1 MGDYSCSRSREP
13 DIIAYCLDQT
23 EATRERCSDGI
34 DNDNNGY
41 TDCADYS
48 CKRANDLE
56 VRQAC
61 QEGVGE
67 TSAEANAHCSDM
79 QDNDGD
85 GFTDCADWD
94 CSHNP
99 LVTIC

>member
-1 MGDYSCSRSREP
+1 MP
-13 DIIAYCLDQT
+13 IAGSNR
-23 EATRERCSDGI
+23 ATRERCSDGI

-41 TDCADYS
+41 TDRTDYS

-61 QEGVGE
+61 QGIVGE
-67 TSAEANAHCSDM
+67 TSAEANAHDM

-85 GFTDCADWD
+85 GFAIVPIGIVAII
-94 CSHNP
+94 H
-99 LVTIC
+99 